1 MARVDLLRSLPK
13 SRRNVAARA
22 EAKTAEHIRI
32 SREYGEIYFDGP
44 REFGY
49 GGYQYDGRWRPVA
62 RDIVDHFRLSPGE
75 RVLDVGC
82 AKGFLVKDLLE
93 LGIDA
98 YGLDISHYA
107 LLKCEPEVI
116 GRLHQG
122 SADALPFPDGSFS
135 AVLSVNT
142 IHNLSRER
150 CVAALREIQRVA
162 SGRAFV
168 QVDSYRTPEEAAFF
182 ESWVL
187 TAQHHDYPEGWE
199 RLFRDSGYS
208 GDWDWTIFN
217 LDGSN
222 A

>member
-13 SRRNVAARA
+13 ARRNVAARA
-22 EAKTAEHIRI
+22 EAKTLEHIRI
-32 SREYGEIYFDGP
+32 SREFGEMYFDGP

-49 GGYQYDGRWRPVA
+49 GGYKYDGRWRPVA
-62 RDIVDHFRLSPGE
+62 RDIIDHFQLKPGDKI
-75 RVLDVGC
+75 LDIGC

-93 LGIDA
+93 LGIDS

-107 LLKCEPEVI
+107 LLNCEPEVV

-122 SADALPFPDGSFS
+122 SADLLPFPNDSF
-135 AVLSVNT
+135 AVVLSINT
-142 IHNLSRER
+142 IHNLPREG

-162 SGRAFV
+162 SGRSFI
-168 QVDSYRTPEEAAFF
+168 QVDSYRTLEEAIFF

-187 TAQHHDYPEGWE
+187 TAQHHDYPQGWE
-199 RLFRDSGYS
+199 RLFRDAGYT